1 MGIVRHMQSEVERAC
16 VTSRLIIGLTL
27 SHNRNTA
34 IVYAH
39 SSYSDLSAIK
49 GCWLVVIWKGGSSCW
64 YQQGDHWPGHRSSP
78 HPHRAGGQAAAGG
91 TQQGEVIPYRDMHT
105 DSQLG
110 VRRKH
115 ATNISTS
122 VSVGCHCTRGHLFLH
137 HHYYLVIL
145 FFSGPVATRQS
156 QRLGTILS
164 IIINIKHWHW
174 GITLIYFFL
183 RQIVPHA
190 LNFNFLM
197 KSNPMI
203 YLLNNSIIVWRSN
216 QKHSSIKENFNQ
228 SHPLMMRG

>member
-1 MGIVRHMQSEVERAC
+1 MVVGAALQFWKCLYCSPLYFCCHRLFKFNKHCVVPTWVRISIFIRHMQSEVERAC

-27 SHNRNTA
+27 SHNRHTA

-39 SSYSDLSAIK
+39 LSYSDLSAIK
-49 GCWLVVIWKGGSSCW
+49 GCWLVVIGKGGSSCW

-110 VRRKH
+110 VRRKN
-115 ATNISTS
+115 ARNISTS

-137 HHYYLVIL
+137 HHYYLVFL

-156 QRLGTILS
+156 QRQWGGLGTVLS
-164 IIINIKHWHW
+164 IIINIK
-174 GITLIYFFL
+174 
-183 RQIVPHA
+183 
-190 LNFNFLM
+190 
-197 KSNPMI
+197 
-203 YLLNNSIIVWRSN
+203 
-216 QKHSSIKENFNQ
+216 
-228 SHPLMMRG
+228 